1 MHIDTLVYSALNNK
15 MITLRCWTMLGFG
28 DWELKT
34 IWLVYNYISL
44 NHEDKKLGK
53 QSNAQLQSIWKSVQ
67 NYRWP
72 SEYFKIFNFGE
83 HKLKSCNFISN
94 SKAEFFF
101 SCVHIVNYHH

>member
-53 QSNAQLQSIWKSVQ
+53 QSNA
-67 NYRWP
+67 
-72 SEYFKIFNFGE
+72 
-83 HKLKSCNFISN
+83 
-94 SKAEFFF
+94 
-101 SCVHIVNYHH
+101 